1 MPILRLLVGVR
12 HAEQGDF
19 VEMTGEKLESD
30 RQSLGKTAR
39 YRDAGDTGHVCWN
52 RENVGEVHLVG
63 IVGACADR
71 KRDGGGGRRDDDV
84 DLRKRC
90 GRSPVSAAFAPSVL

>member
-1 MPILRLLVGVR
+1 MPLLRLLIGVR
-12 HAEQGDF
+12 DAEQGGF

-39 YRDAGDTGHVCWN
+39 NRDARDTGHVCWN

-71 KRDGGGGRRDDDV
+71 KRDGGGGWRNE
-84 DLRKRC
+84 
-90 GRSPVSAAFAPSVL
+90 VLDFLI